1 MNHAYGLNDVIELTC
16 QCEVPCNPD
25 RTGKK
30 GRYICKSDNVERPLR
45 LLRIRNP
52 WGNSEWNGAWGSGSE
67 ELQKY
72 EKDLLQ
78 YIHSLPPDEQ
88 FPLEADDGTFFM
100 EYSEWKDIFS
110 TLFLNV
116 DFPDEWTGVRF
127 KSAWTASNSGGLPT
141 SMKSEIRERYAK
153 NPQFFIKPVNDCEM
167 MFAMSQTGGRLP
179 HKPHEYLKYPF
190 KEALN
195 FANIAVFRLNDG
207 DEYLPRFEKALVE
220 YISPVKRERENAGRA
235 KLKGGQAYVII
246 PACDAPGTEGEVY
259 LSIYLSCQLRDVSV
273 KRVFHPLDKNT
284 AQDAILPQLIPEEAE
299 KISQRTPP
307 WKLDLVRESLKYM
320 ITDEDAGA
328 A

>member
-1 MNHAYGLNDVIELTC
+1 MEKYQADLDAYVD
-16 QCEVPCNPD
+16 
-25 RTGKK
+25 
-30 GRYICKSDNVERPLR
+30 
-45 LLRIRNP
+45 
-52 WGNSEWNGAWGSGSE
+52 
-67 ELQKY
+67 
-72 EKDLLQ
+72 
-78 YIHSLPPDEQ
+78 SLPPDER
-88 FPLEADDGTFFM
+88 FPLDADDGTFFM

-141 SMKSEIRERYAK
+141 SMKAEIRERYAK
-153 NPQFFIKPVNDCEM
+153 NPQFLVKPVNDCDM

-179 HKPHEYLKYPF
+179 QGDAAKYSYLKYPF

-195 FANIAVFRLNDG
+195 FANIAVFKLPAG
-207 DEYLPRFEKALVE
+207 EEYLPSFDKALVE

-235 KLKGGQAYVII
+235 KLEGGQAYVLI

-284 AQDAILPQLIPEEAE
+284 ANDAILPQLIPEEAE

-328 A
+328 AANADLAASGSIDLRGMASPLKRPKPTYVESD

>member
-1 MNHAYGLNDVIELTC
+1 
-16 QCEVPCNPD
+16 
-25 RTGKK
+25 
-30 GRYICKSDNVERPLR
+30 
-45 LLRIRNP
+45 
-52 WGNSEWNGAWGSGSE
+52 
-67 ELQKY
+67 
-72 EKDLLQ
+72 
-78 YIHSLPPDEQ
+78 
-88 FPLEADDGTFFM
+88 M

>member
-1 MNHAYGLNDVIELTC
+1 M
-16 QCEVPCNPD
+16 
-25 RTGKK
+25 
-30 GRYICKSDNVERPLR
+30 
-45 LLRIRNP
+45 LRIRNP

-72 EKDLLQ
+72 GKDLEQ
-78 YIHSLPPDEQ
+78 YINSLPPDEQ

-127 KSAWTASNSGGLPT
+127 KSAWTASNSGGLPN
-141 SMKSEIRERYAK
+141 SMKPEIRERYAT
-153 NPQFFIKPVNDCEM
+153 NPQFFVKPIDDCEM

-179 HKPHEYLKYPF
+179 QGNHYLKYPF

-195 FANIAVFRLNDG
+195 FANIAVFRLPD
-207 DEYLPRFEKALVE
+207 DEEYLPRFEKQLVE

-235 KLKGGQAYVII
+235 KLKGGQAYVLI
-246 PACDAPGTEGEVY
+246 PACDAPGTEGELY

-273 KRVFHPLDKNT
+273 KRIFHPLDKNT

-328 A
+328 AGNPDLAASGSIDMRGMKSPFKRPKPKYIESD